1 MCDINS
7 TQCQCAYAPSS
18 SLCDLKTTCTCF
30 VGSSCEKFRQLML
43 WLKPRTSSFLIDCT
57 IVRESAEKA
66 VEQKVQTS
74 TNSST
79 NQSTGQFRKAL
90 WLVDVFVEGQ
100 NFHSIGFPAELQ
112 RICYSHWTN
121 GARNGVISIGQRGVF
136 TVLSWKGRHLTVLFG
151 SSKRRS
157 CYYHYLS

>member
-1 MCDINS
+1 MPSIYNANILAQIALVCDINS

-43 WLKPRTSSFLIDCT
+43 WLKPRTSRFFLDCT
-57 IVRESAEKA
+57 IVRESAKKA

-79 NQSTGQFRKAL
+79 NQSTGQFKKAL
-90 WLVDVFVEGQ
+90 WLCYVFVEGQ
-100 NFHSIGFPAELQ
+100 NYHSIGFLED
-112 RICYSHWTN
+112 CHTN
-121 GARNGVISIGQRGVF
+121 VRLCVS
-136 TVLSWKGRHLTVLFG
+136 
-151 SSKRRS
+151 
-157 CYYHYLS
+157 